1 MNGGD
6 AHHPAIDV
14 GQPRLKPVVHAPDIP
29 GVRVSAAVVIVN
41 FNAGTHLA
49 SAVESLFAQ
58 TVSPRRIVVVDNAS
72 SDGSTAGLSERFPS
86 LELVALTENV
96 GFAAAN
102 NLGVRMCGD
111 CDFVALLNPD
121 AFPEPGWLEQLLT
134 AAVAY
139 PEYGFFASRLVVADD
154 SVTLDGTGDE
164 YHVSGLA
171 WRRDQGAPTSVERPT
186 GEIFSARAAAA
197 LYRRE
202 PFLAVGGF
210 DEAFFCYY
218 EDTDLAFRLR
228 LAGHRCL
235 FVSDAV
241 VRHVG
246 SATAGAWSE
255 FTVYH
260 SARNQVWAYVKNMPG
275 PLFWMYLPQ
284 HLLAGVL
291 ITLAYAAGG
300 EGRAA
305 LRGRRDALRELPRVL
320 AERRRIQRERVVTAV
335 ELRRVMA
342 RGPAAFTSMLGTRA
356 REWRRSRTSPSG

>member
-1 MNGGD
+1 MDGGD
-6 AHHPAIDV
+6 AHHPAIDT
-14 GQPRLKPVVHAPDIP
+14 GQPPLKSVVGAPDIP
-29 GVRVSAAVVIVN
+29 EVRVSAAVVIVN
-41 FNAGTHLA
+41 HNGGEHLA
-49 SAVESLFAQ
+49 RTIESVLGQ
-58 TVSPRRIVVVDNAS
+58 TVSPHRIVVVDNAS
-72 SDGSTAGLSERFPS
+72 TDGSIAGFPARFPFVD
-86 LELVALTENV
+86 LVALPENV

-102 NLGVRMCGD
+102 NRGVRMCDECG
-111 CDFVALLNPD
+111 FVALLNPD
-121 AFPEPGWLEQLLT
+121 AFPEPQWLERLL
-134 AAVAY
+134 AAAAAH
-139 PEYGFFASRLVVADD
+139 PGYGFFASRLLVADD
-154 SVTLDGTGDE
+154 SDTLDGTGDE

-171 WRRDQGAPTSVERPT
+171 WRRDQGAPASVERPA

-210 DEAFFCYY
+210 DESFFCYY

-228 LAGHRCL
+228 LAGHRGL
-235 FVSDAV
+235 FVPDAV

-246 SATAGAWSE
+246 SATAGAWSA

-275 PLFWMYLPQ
+275 PLFWIYLPQ

-342 RGPAAFTSMLGTRA
+342 RGPGAFTSMLGARA
-356 REWRRSRTSPSG
+356 REWRRSRISPSG